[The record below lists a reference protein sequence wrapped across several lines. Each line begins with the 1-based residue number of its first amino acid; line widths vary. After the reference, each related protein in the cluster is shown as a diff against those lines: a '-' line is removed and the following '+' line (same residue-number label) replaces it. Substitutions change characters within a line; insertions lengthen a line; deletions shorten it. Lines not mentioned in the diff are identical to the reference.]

1 MPVNSKRPLTL
12 LATAAAALVLLLL
25 PATAQWLK
33 IPSNVPKGKDGK
45 PDLSAP
51 APKLPDGKPD
61 FSGIWQAA
69 GPKWLRSLAGD
80 LNPETLPF
88 LPAGRALFNQRKDGS
103 QAKYESDAQCLPQG
117 VPKINAT
124 PVPFKLVQM
133 PGYVVI
139 LYEAF
144 NLWRQVFL
152 DGREL
157 APDPNPTWLG
167 YSVGRYEG
175 DSLVVETTGFNGKT
189 WLDQLGLPQSD
200 SARVTERFRRKD
212 FGHLEI
218 TVTID
223 DPKSYT
229 KPWTVVEEA
238 NLLLNT
244 ELMEFICNE
253 NEKDQPHMPV
263 GKQP

>member
-1 MPVNSKRPLTL
+1 VPLG
-12 LATAAAALVLLLL
+12 A
-25 PATAQWLK
+25 
-33 IPSNVPKGKDGK
+33 DGK
-45 PDLSAP
+45 PNLSAP

-69 GPKWLRSLAGD
+69 SPKWLRSLAGD

-88 LPAGRALFNQRKDGS
+88 QTAGRALFDQRKNGS
-103 QAKYESDAQCLPQG
+103 QAKYEPDANCLPQG

-124 PVPFKLVQM
+124 PVPFKLVQT
-133 PGYVVI
+133 PGFVVI

-157 APDPNPTWLG
+157 VKDPNPTWLG

-175 DSLVVETTGFNGKT
+175 DTLVVETAGFNGKV
-189 WLDQLGLPQSD
+189 WLDQVGLPQTD
-200 SARVTERFRRKD
+200 AGRVTERFRRRD

-223 DPKSYT
+223 DPKAYT
-229 KPWTVVEEA
+229 RPWTVREEPR
-238 NLLLNT
+238 LLPDT
-244 ELMEFICNE
+244 ELLEAVCE
-253 NEKDQPHMPV
+253 NNQDPPHMV
-263 GKQP
+263 GK